1 MGFQSSRNVPEKL
14 SNLITQSGSTI
25 LWAPYGRVISQFL
38 EVVPKMAA
46 GRKAGEVWAPKVKR
60 FYVFWGNNLQSAH
73 AASSATIDSAA
84 GLVTR
89 NVNQPLREPLLDST
103 IYTGLEVNLP
113 WKSWTR
119 PRSRWF
125 RKCLLGGGSFS
136 GEQLKN
142 PQMFRWLRPSTIYVF
157 RQALFKWSFAL
168 CSSIL
173 IIKAGRNFSSCH
185 KILHQCMRIGC
196 CIIKRRR
203 CAGKPMAWL
212 KRIFIVLVIHF

>member
-73 AASSATIDSAA
+73 AAASATIDSAA
-84 GLVTR
+84 GLVIR
-89 NVNQPLREPLLDST
+89 DVNQPLGEALLDST

-119 PRSRWF
+119 PRSCWF
-125 RKCLLGGGSFS
+125 WKCLLGGGSFL

-157 RQALFKWSFAL
+157 RQALWKKNVAL
-168 CSSIL
+168 CSSI
-173 IIKAGRNFSSCH
+173 
-185 KILHQCMRIGC
+185 
-196 CIIKRRR
+196 
-203 CAGKPMAWL
+203 W
-212 KRIFIVLVIHF
+212 